1 MKKLLIL
8 VQNFSDSLYIVG
20 KKIAKITP
28 LENDKKNRLLYVFA
42 IVLNKRTSFFSKY
55 LNKKKNKQL
64 KTDLWHVLLPRPGK
78 YILFCFSQDQVET
91 WTISHWQISTEISY
105 FAYASLDS
113 LRFSRAIVL
122 TSVYNEPFNCPEKE
136 QFPHFICWWTVFIF
150 PAEHISNIVW
160 FVEYTNVIFKQV
172 EKSLFPLMTAVSFYG
187 CSTLLAFYLSLVAIS
202 AWKWISPWTV

>member
-8 VQNFSDSLYIVG
+8 VQNFLTAYILLEKNSKNNSTG
-20 KKIAKITP
+20 KRQ
-28 LENDKKNRLLYVFA
+28 KKNRLLYVFA
-42 IVLNKRTSFFSKY
+42 IVLNKRTSLLFKY
-55 LNKKKNKQL
+55 LNKKNKQL
-64 KTDLWHVLLPRPGK
+64 KTDLWYVLLPRPGK
-78 YILFCFSQDQVET
+78 YILFCFSQDHVKA

-136 QFPHFICWWTVFIF
+136 QFAHFICWWTVFIF

-160 FVEYTNVIFKQV
+160 FVEYTNVICKQV